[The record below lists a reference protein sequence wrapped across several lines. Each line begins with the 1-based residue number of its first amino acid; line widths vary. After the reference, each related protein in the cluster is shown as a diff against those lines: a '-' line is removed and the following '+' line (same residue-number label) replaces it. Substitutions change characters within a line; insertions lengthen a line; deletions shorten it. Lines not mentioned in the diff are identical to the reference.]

1 MALPVRSLRQSG
13 HRLDACVRCYVAGC
27 ASRAAARAPIQS
39 QYPRMVSVVRQRI
52 GVVLRWAVA
61 HGFRADNPA
70 AAEVLSGVLRSPP
83 AATAYRALPHAEV
96 AGALA
101 RVRACDAWIGTR
113 LLLEF
118 QVLTA
123 VCPGEAR
130 GALWSEFD
138 LGAATWSIP
147 ADRMRQRLD
156 HDVPL
161 SSRALTLLEEARA
174 SDALRAA
181 RARGGCPDRVFP
193 SPRGGRLYNHAL
205 SHVLSRLGFAAV
217 PYGFRRSFREWCVE
231 TGLKLAVVETCL
243 ANRVVANPIVARS
256 LGSALRRSRTDSAAR
271 FASGALRP
279 ASSSPSSRHASRIA
293 WSRTLTSPVT
303 SARRS
308 TTPALS

>member
-1 MALPVRSLRQSG
+1 M
-13 HRLDACVRCYVAGC
+13 DK
-27 ASRAAARAPIQS
+27 
-39 QYPRMVSVVRQRI
+39 
-52 GVVLRWAVA
+52 AVA

-101 RVRACDAWIGTR
+101 RVRACDAWTGTR

-130 GALWSEFD
+130 GALWSEFE

-161 SSRALTLLEEARA
+161 SSRALALLEEARA

-205 SHVLSRLGFAAV
+205 SHVLSRLGLAAV

-231 TGLKLAVVETCL
+231 TGLELAVVETCL
-243 ANRVVANPIVARS
+243 ANRVVANPNPSSATRRQNACNVLIC
-256 LGSALRRSRTDSAAR
+256 GSRKPKVGTTRHRAGERGR
-271 FASGALRP
+271 GAQTQIRGGGW
-279 ASSSPSSRHASRIA
+279 AGKFSSSC
-293 WSRTLTSPVT
+293 
-303 SARRS
+303 
-308 TTPALS
+308 